1 MGTFITLEGGEGTG
15 KTTVIKLVQEKLE
28 KEGYNI
34 VLTREPGGTRIAEQ
48 IRGVILD
55 KSNTEITGMCE
66 ALLFAAARAQHV
78 EELVRPSLKENK
90 IVISD
95 RYFDSNLVYQGILQN
110 IGVDKLYDLNMV
122 ATNNL
127 VPDLTVLFDLDPI
140 IGQQR
145 IAANKGREVNRLD
158 VKGLEYHQN
167 IRKGYLTIAKKYPD
181 RIKVIDASKEPSI
194 VAEEVYQLIKKV
206 IKK

>member
-15 KTTVIKLVQEKLE
+15 KTTVIRLVQEKLAN
-28 KEGYNI
+28 EGYKI
-34 VLTREPGGTRIAEQ
+34 VLTREPGGTKIAEQ

-78 EELVRPSLKENK
+78 EELVKPSLKEGK

-122 ATNNL
+122 ATENL
-127 VPDLTVLFDLDPI
+127 VPDLTILFDLDPV

-158 VKGLEYHQN
+158 VKGLEYHKK
-167 IRKGYLTIAKKYPD
+167 IREGYLTIAKKYPN
-181 RIKVIDASKEPSI
+181 RIKVIDASKSPEEI
-194 VAEEVYQLIKKV
+194 AEEVYKIIKKV
-206 IKK
+206 IQK

>member
-28 KEGYNI
+28 KEGHEI
-34 VLTREPGGTRIAEQ
+34 VLTREPGGTKIAEQ
-48 IRGVILD
+48 IRGIILD

-78 EELVRPSLKENK
+78 EELVRPCLKEGK

-95 RYFDSNLVYQGILQN
+95 RYFDSNFVYQGILQN

-122 ATNNL
+122 ATNKL
-127 VPDLTVLFDLDPI
+127 IPDLTILFDLDPVV
-140 IGQQR
+140 GQRR

-158 VKGLEYHQN
+158 VKGMEYHQK
-167 IRKGYLTIAKKYPD
+167 IRAGYLEVAKKYSD
-181 RIKVIDASKEPSI
+181 RIKVIDASKSPDEI
-194 VAEEVYQLIKKV
+194 AEEVYKLIKKV
-206 IKK
+206 IK